1 VASRTGKAI
10 DDAPLVANLERA
22 GQLLRVD
29 PGHLEALVAE
39 AGLERWGV
47 DAWGRD
53 VWRWRELLTVV
64 AAAGIEVPQFT
75 RHSWRVRPTV
85 VPRQAQEYQT

>member
-10 DDAPLVANLERA
+10 DDAPLVASLERG

-29 PGHLEALVAE
+29 PGRLRALVAE
-39 AGLERWGV
+39 AGLEVWGV

-53 VWRWRELLTVV
+53 VWHWRELLEV
-64 AAAGIEVPQFT
+64 AAAAGVEVPKLS

-85 VPRQAQEYQT
+85 VRRHEQEYQT